1 MPPVRRAHGIRTCKV
16 WIQQALRA
24 ATGRRALALR
34 DGRVTAVEIGRV
46 AKAPHANGR
55 ARVVSL
61 SRHRLGRGN
70 RTNRQNRQSQYAH
83 RYLPWDM
90 RLRSAAMSTL
100 AL

>member
-24 ATGRRALALR
+24 ATGGRALALG
-34 DGRVTAVEIGRV
+34 DGRVTAFEIGRV
-46 AKAPHANGR
+46 AKYAPANGR
-55 ARVVSL
+55 TRVVSL
-61 SRHRLGRGN
+61 ALRRLSRGN

-83 RYLPWDM
+83 RFLPWDM
-90 RLRSAAMSTL
+90 RLQSAAVSAL